1 MRDRNSMLGSEERG
15 CVSRVGTGS
24 NVRGRFGFRA
34 RVFRFDSIVR
44 RDVLE
49 KTCGETV
56 MYFENRARWKSGVL
70 GKFLGGG
77 DILDGTSIV
86 VRIIIIRSIGS
97 ECLFHFVIQI
107 ISICDFHTRSLLSFL
122 VLTYYTSNV
131 YDTSLDN

>member
-1 MRDRNSMLGSEERG
+1 MDGLDF
-15 CVSRVGTGS
+15 VL
-24 NVRGRFGFRA
+24 
-34 RVFRFDSIVR
+34 VFFDSIPSFDETFSR
-44 RDVLE
+44 RRAVKRLYILRTEQDGRAE
-49 KTCGETV
+49 KI
-56 MYFENRARWKSGVL
+56 L

-77 DILDGTSIV
+77 GILDGTSIV